1 MDCLDGMDLDL
12 NLKAQIQILC
22 LSKLKEMDL
31 NLAQIHLGFQ
41 ESKSMDLKSPHKP
54 KNLEIH
60 RLTHPV
66 SLWVLRVSLP
76 SCNSG
81 SSSISLSAT
90 SGLFLS
96 TLIFL
101 FNISNSLFGLN
112 LNTQRL

>member
-1 MDCLDGMDLDL
+1 MDCLDDMDLDL

-41 ESKSMDLKSPHKP
+41 EPKSMDLKSPHKP

-66 SLWVLRVSLP
+66 SLWALRVSLP

-81 SSSISLSAT
+81 SSSISLSRQLQVCSSQLLSSFLT
-90 SGLFLS
+90 SLILS
-96 TLIFL
+96 LD
-101 FNISNSLFGLN
+101 
-112 LNTQRL
+112 